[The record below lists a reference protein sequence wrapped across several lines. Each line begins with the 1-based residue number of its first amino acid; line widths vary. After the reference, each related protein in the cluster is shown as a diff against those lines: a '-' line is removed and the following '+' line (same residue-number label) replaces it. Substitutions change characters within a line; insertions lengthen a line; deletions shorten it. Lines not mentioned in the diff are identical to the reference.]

1 MRGRLCYNKGRQP
14 PMNSQPGS
22 SSAGQAGTGGAWIQR
37 AARRIP
43 RLSYRGQA
51 GLFLL
56 PYLVG
61 TLLLVV
67 VPALMTL
74 GVSFTDYHAIEPPT
88 WAGLDSFRRLAQTPL
103 VQVGLYNTLIFA
115 AAAVPLRLAAALG
128 LALLLGGRARGI
140 GLARSAVF
148 LPTIVPETAYALL
161 WLWILNP
168 VSGPLNLVLAGLGL
182 PAPTWLAEAGTARA
196 AIVLM
201 SLLQIGEGFVVLM
214 AARQIIPRELYEA
227 AGVDGANRWQ
237 GFWRITLPL
246 IAPWLALL
254 TCRDL
259 VVAVQNTFT
268 PSFVLAYGGPYYA
281 TTFLPLL
288 VYEISFDFTD
298 LGLASAVLVVVY
310 AWILLLIWGV
320 RSLVEGLR
328 GRALSHEE

>member
-1 MRGRLCYNKGRQP
+1 MKRQP
-14 PMNSQPGS
+14 RSRA
-22 SSAGQAGTGGAWIQR
+22 AGQAGTGGAWSRR
-37 AARRIP
+37 AALRAP
-43 RLSYRGQA
+43 RLSYRDQVR
-51 GLFLL
+51 LFLL
-56 PYLVG
+56 PYLAG

-74 GVSFTDYHAIEPPT
+74 GISFTDYHGIQPPT
-88 WAGLDSFRRLAQTPL
+88 WSGLDNFRRLAESPL
-103 VQVGLYNTLIFA
+103 VRVGLYNTVLFA
-115 AAAVPLRLAAALG
+115 GAAVPLRLLGALG
-128 LALLLGGRARGI
+128 LALLLGGRLRGG
-140 GLARSAVF
+140 GLVRAAVF

-168 VSGPLNLVLAGLGL
+168 ISGPMTLLLAAVGL
-182 PAPTWLAEAGTARA
+182 PAPAWMAEAGTARLA
-196 AIVLM
+196 VVLM
-201 SLLQIGEGFVVLM
+201 SLLQIGEGFVVLLV
-214 AARQIIPRELYEA
+214 ARQLVPRALYEA
-227 AGVDGANRWQ
+227 AEVDGANRWQ

-254 TCRDL
+254 FCRDL

-310 AWILLLIWGV
+310 AWIVLLIWGA
-320 RSLVEGLR
+320 RNLVEGLR
-328 GRALSHEE
+328 GRAVASDE